1 MSINELIINT
11 LKPLN
16 ISITAIQNSI
26 KDLDKYII
34 LIPLYDG
41 FDVYADNKPT
51 IEIQEVQLAIYCKGN
66 YLALKKQI
74 TMLLIDA
81 GFIITNRKYIEY
93 EEDTKLHHYI
103 IDVAMEFCY

>member
-1 MSINELIINT
+1 MSINELVINT

-16 ISITAIQNSI
+16 IPITAIQNSI
-26 KDLDKYII
+26 KNDKYIV
-34 LIPLYDG
+34 LIPLYET

-74 TMLLIDA
+74 TTLLIDA
-81 GFIITNRKYIEY
+81 GFIITNSKYIEY
-93 EEDTKLHHYI
+93 EEDTKLHHYV
-103 IDVAMEFCY
+103 IDTAVEFCY